1 MLKKTCLKIAG
12 ILLAVAVLAS
22 TVTVIL
28 PTSAQATKSPPTD
41 WFTDDFEHSNN
52 LKALYDQSYTNNA
65 DVITTEI
72 SAESEESDNK
82 VLSFKK
88 TDTSTGDV
96 NLTIFPQTAEGAY
109 ALVGDETEQGIK
121 PASGKTYRYIV
132 EYKYRMVSISG
143 YGIYSE
149 VGVSERDSRNL
160 KNAYTSYHQSASPNT
175 TNVGT
180 WGEFQTLCPLG
191 EWQTISMPATYKP
204 GDGLSVP
211 AVAINFKLAGNFV
224 GEFQVDDICI
234 KRVADGD
241 TTSTVIF
248 NTNCTSPEQKYN
260 PVTYVTGAEYTL
272 PVPTC
277 KGYEFIGWYSDG
289 DFTELCDNYLPEN
302 NIKGKYSRLFA
313 RWSNT
318 EMTDDFDQTMIS
330 ESDRQL
336 KGGFSIE
343 SGAGI
348 SGTAALK
355 LSRRDAGEAFTVPRD
370 LKGKL
375 YTKETEKDK
384 TYNYTAEISYK
395 TNSDKAVS
403 ILFDLIENGTEKSLA
418 SAQGE
423 IEISQKL
430 GNNDGE
436 WHTAKVALRFKA
448 TKAKTATVAVRAK
461 TVGAAEVIIDDLNIV
476 EIKKPLG
483 SYKFVGDEYTGYYA
497 PVAGVKGSVTDI
509 PTPDRDG
516 YNFAGWADA
525 DGNVINASMFGD
537 TDYLLYP
544 KWEKTSA
551 PEGTTAV
558 SSDNFDNSSD
568 DRGANASSS
577 VSGPD
582 NSTWA
587 VDDFERYANVGF
599 NTADYTDWNFA
610 SDENFSLT
618 VDTEENGNKYLH
630 IVNKGGNMSDVRAN
644 VWFRDGDGNVVGAYK
659 PTKFLGKYLITY
671 KFRYKINKANTEGSY
686 GCYMK
691 ATSVNTNTGAA
702 SQSLVFALT
711 GGNNPGNIQY
721 NDVFYGN
728 NDGNWHT
735 ASLTVEMNLTRNVT
749 FYPGWFLDICK
760 RKVDVCLDDVSISA
774 KYMANTYFNETNAD
788 YGKTYVN
795 FKFKTSYTNDQN
807 QTVAGPLI
815 DSVTA
820 LYGENPNLPTPVVAG
835 KFFEGWYYNGT
846 KISNDEPLTLLKSGS
861 QYGTYILEAR
871 YRDRTADDPIINTF
885 DINLRDGAGT
895 GKTTALAVS
904 SSSAG
909 NGLINLYNSVS
920 SPVILGSL
928 NENDKVNLIVRFRY
942 KSSSL
947 PNDGV
952 SIDFDLA
959 APQSTASLSKEKG
972 TNLSVA
978 LTGGDG
984 RWHTVSL
991 PVTLTRN
998 AESPGSDVT
1007 LLIKLSSSS
1016 ALGGVYFD
1024 EFEIFD
1030 AGNKELSLIS
1040 YKGKVYIEPITGV
1053 KGTKFTL
1060 PQSSDPTYSVGGW
1073 YTDEKMTELFGKAG
1087 QTIAFDK
1094 ASVTLY
1100 GDFLNPYG
1108 YYATETFDNTIDIWT
1123 NQMTSRGSAFEAV
1136 WNQWGGPRGKMLD
1149 FRITDEDSYDE
1160 DGKSLKYDSDL
1171 AKDNWSAILLTD
1183 SINDQIYL
1191 GSKFD
1196 EDPATYIVSFWY
1208 KIDRADTDLTLG
1220 IGGSNY
1226 NCYWE
1231 GNSRGSDP
1239 IKFTAGTKTDG
1250 WQQITL
1256 YMQVDWTVG
1265 SAGEN
1270 ANDVYAQMSI
1280 KGEGV
1285 IYFDEI
1291 NYTKVN
1297 SGLAEALYFDTDGGS
1312 MCLPLVGKQGDTIPK
1327 LPTPVKEGHTFEGWY
1342 TDYAYENR
1350 FDRTTFGGDGINYL
1364 FANYTKDEIK
1374 KPVAGDE
1381 EKEPE
1386 IPNIFD
1392 EPEIPEKDDNPDI
1405 ENTENKPQNTDNGNT
1420 ENSDNNSGTVGDISW
1435 EKRPIYE
1442 DITEEISTTNYRTKT
1457 VITKTKIPPKGG
1469 LSTLWIVVIIVASV
1483 LVAAGV
1489 TVAVIFF
1496 VKRKRSRI

>member
-22 TVTVIL
+22 TITVIL

-41 WFTDDFEHSNN
+41 WFTDDFEHGNN

-82 VLSFKK
+82 VLRFAK
-88 TDTSTGDV
+88 TAAATGDV
-96 NLTIFPQTAEGAY
+96 NVTFFPQTAEGEY

-149 VGVSERDSRNL
+149 VGVSERDL
-160 KNAYTSYHQSASPNT
+160 KNFKNSYMSYHQSTSPNT

-211 AVAINFKLAGNFV
+211 TVAINFKLAGNFV
-224 GEFQVDDICI
+224 GEFQIDNICI
-234 KRVADGD
+234 KWVAEGD

-272 PVPTC
+272 PVPTRR
-277 KGYEFIGWYSDG
+277 GYEFIGWYSDG
-289 DFTELCDNYLPEN
+289 NFTELCDNYLPEN
-302 NIKGKYSRLFA
+302 NVNGKYSRLFA

-318 EMTDDFDQTMIS
+318 AMTDDFDQTMIS

-343 SGAGI
+343 NGAGI
-348 SGTAALK
+348 NGTAALK
-355 LSRRDAGEAFTVPRD
+355 LSRSGAGEAFTVPRD

-375 YTKETEKDK
+375 YTLETEKDK
-384 TYNYTAEISYK
+384 TYNYTAEITYK
-395 TNSDKAVS
+395 TSSEEAVS
-403 ILFDLIENGTEKSLA
+403 ILFDLVENGTEKSVA

-423 IEISQKL
+423 IEISDVL

-436 WHTAKVALRFKA
+436 WHTATVALRFKA
-448 TKAKTATVAVRAK
+448 TDVNTATVAVRAK
-461 TVGAAEVIIDDLNIV
+461 TVGAADVIIDNLNLI
-476 EIKKPLG
+476 EIKKSFG
-483 SYKFVGDEYTGYYA
+483 SYKFVGDEYTGYCA
-497 PVAGVKGSVTDI
+497 PIAGVKGNRTYIS
-509 PTPDRDG
+509 TPDRDG
-516 YNFAGWADA
+516 HIFVGWADA
-525 DGNVINASMFGD
+525 DGNVINTDAFGD
-537 TDYLLYP
+537 TDYVLYP

-599 NTADYTDWNFA
+599 NTADYTNWNFA

-644 VWFRDGDGNVVGAYK
+644 IWFRDGDGNVVGAYK

-721 NDVFYGN
+721 NNVFYGN

-807 QTVAGPLI
+807 QTVAGPLF

-820 LYGENPNLPTPVVAG
+820 FYGENPNLPTPLAAG
-835 KFFEGWYYNGT
+835 KYFEGWYYNGIE
-846 KISNDEPLTLLKSGS
+846 ISNDEPLTLLNSGQ

-885 DINLRDGAGT
+885 DIKLQEGAGT

-904 SSSAG
+904 SSSSG
-909 NGLINLYNSVS
+909 NGLINLYNADLTPVS
-920 SPVILGSL
+920 LGDL

-942 KSSSL
+942 KASAL
-947 PNDGV
+947 PSEGISV
-952 SIDFDLA
+952 DFDLA
-959 APQSTASLSKEKG
+959 EPKTVKSLSKERG
-972 TNLSVA
+972 TSLGVTLN
-978 LTGGDG
+978 GGDG
-984 RWHTVSL
+984 NWHTVSF
-991 PVTLTRN
+991 PVTLTRS
-998 AESPGSDVT
+998 AENPESEVT
-1007 LLIKLSSSS
+1007 LLINFSASS
-1016 ALGGVYFD
+1016 ALGTVYFD
-1024 EFEIFD
+1024 EFELFD
-1030 AGNKELSLIS
+1030 AGDKELSLIS
-1040 YKGKVYIEPITGV
+1040 FSGKVNVDPIAGV
-1053 KGTKFTL
+1053 KGTKITL
-1060 PQSSDPTYSVGGW
+1060 PESPDSAYSIGGW

-1087 QTIAFDK
+1087 ESVAFGESLK
-1094 ASVTLY
+1094 LF

-1136 WNQWGGPRGKMLD
+1136 WNQWGGPAGKMLD
-1149 FRITDEDSYDE
+1149 FEITDEDSYDE
-1160 DGKSLKYDSDL
+1160 GGKSIKYDSE
-1171 AKDNWSAILLTD
+1171 KSENKYSTVLLTD

-1191 GSKFD
+1191 GSKLD

-1208 KIDRADTDLTLG
+1208 KLERADSDLTVSIAG
-1220 IGGSNY
+1220 YNY

-1231 GNSRGSDP
+1231 GNSRSCDP

-1250 WQQITL
+1250 WQQMTL
-1256 YMQVDWTVG
+1256 YYQVDWSLG

-1270 ANDVYAQMSI
+1270 ANNVYAGLTVS
-1280 KGEGV
+1280 GEGV
-1285 IYFDEI
+1285 IYFDEV

-1297 SGLAEALYFDTDGGS
+1297 SGLAEAIYFDTDGGS
-1312 MCLPLVGKQGDTIPK
+1312 LCLPVVGQQGDTISA
-1327 LPTPVKEGHTFEGWY
+1327 LPTPVKEGYTFEGWY
-1342 TDYAYENR
+1342 TDYAYENK
-1350 FDRTTFGGDGINYL
+1350 FTRTTFGGDGINYL
-1364 FANYTKDEIK
+1364 FANFTKNEDK
-1374 KPVAGDE
+1374 KPANDAEDE
-1381 EKEPE
+1381 S
-1386 IPNIFD
+1386 
-1392 EPEIPEKDDNPDI
+1392 DI
-1405 ENTENKPQNTDNGNT
+1405 TDTENTDI
-1420 ENSDNNSGTVGDISW
+1420 SDYNNNSSGGGDISW

-1442 DITEEISTTNYRTKT
+1442 DITEEFTTTNYRTKT
-1457 VITKTKIPPKGG
+1457 VITKTKISDGSG
-1469 LSTLWIVVIIVASV
+1469 LSTLWIVLIIVAVVVV
-1483 LVAAGV
+1483 LAGV
-1489 TVAVIFF
+1489 AVTVILL
-1496 VKRKRSRI
+1496 VKRKRSRR